1 MRVIGNRKQILH
13 VRYGGLITR
22 NVRFTYSRLIWL
34 NLSSPQNGPLCIVG
48 RLGRGRNESA
58 QAARRGRWDGEREEA
73 PAFSLFSSSPAPAR
87 CPAGT
92 SAEEKV
98 TKPNLV
104 GVRPWLRS
112 VYLPFVGQ
120 IQRYTAQTF
129 FLTKHVSQNS
139 YRGKQHEDDSHSKVN
154 DPSVV
159 LRRCHLVLNR
169 QNLSMT

>member
-1 MRVIGNRKQILH
+1 MKAR
-13 VRYGGLITR
+13 GG
-22 NVRFTYSRLIWL
+22 
-34 NLSSPQNGPLCIVG
+34 
-48 RLGRGRNESA
+48 
-58 QAARRGRWDGEREEA
+58 RRDGEREEA
-73 PAFSLFSSSPAPAR
+73 PAFSLFPSSPARLLFLLR

-112 VYLPFVGQ
+112 VYLPFIGQ

-154 DPSVV
+154 DPAVV

-169 QNLSMT
+169 QNLSMTYN